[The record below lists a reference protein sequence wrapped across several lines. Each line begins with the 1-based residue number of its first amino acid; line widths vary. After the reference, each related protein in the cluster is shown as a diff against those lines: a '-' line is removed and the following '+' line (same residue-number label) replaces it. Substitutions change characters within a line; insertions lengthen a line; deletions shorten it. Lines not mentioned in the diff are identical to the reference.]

1 LLRVGGEDLPL
12 RATLYNNDLLLRRG
26 LGPLFDD
33 AARQPAGRIGLF
45 NTDPVLR
52 ETEIQSVVQGR
63 EVGLAGYNDYRA
75 YCRFPRVTD
84 FNQITGNRQVRDALR
99 ELYGDVDRID
109 FYVGLLAEDL
119 RPNSAL
125 PDGTRLCQ
133 RYSRLNSMAIQFG
146 RYHRAFR
153 IAVPSRKNLKWYG
166 VM

>member
-75 YCRFPRVTD
+75 YCRFPR
-84 FNQITGNRQVRDALR
+84 G
-99 ELYGDVDRID
+99 E
-109 FYVGLLAEDL
+109 L
-119 RPNSAL
+119 RPTWGDASFGSLSWAFGAHRWSSSAVVGQGPGKVVTGVRL
-125 PDGTRLCQ
+125 EMIGVDAPLLDG
-133 RYSRLNSMAIQFG
+133 AG
-146 RYHRAFR
+146 RA
-153 IAVPSRKNLKWYG
+153 
-166 VM
+166 